1 MNTINRYFP
10 CLTAVALF
18 FCFHHYGGIILDA
31 ILYLL
36 QYVHS
41 VSPER
46 FLGDPPI
53 DFGNQDSFGFF
64 SPLLGAFVKSLGVD
78 VGMKIMCALSHL
90 GWCIAVILLINSITR
105 FLKAKNIFYLYY
117 FALFLRRL
125 LECLIRRFI
134 FSGLWRRIHVLGN
147 SRSEHG
153 QTLY

>member
-1 MNTINRYFP
+1 MMKVLFLFMNTINRYFP

-105 FLKAKNIFYLYY
+105 FFKSEKY
-117 FALFLRRL
+117 FLFGSSST
-125 LECLIRRFI
+125 CVGGFA
-134 FSGLWRRIHVLGN
+134 
-147 SRSEHG
+147 
-153 QTLY
+153 TLFC